1 MAKPALRRF
10 LPALVAL
17 GALASCGGGEIVA
30 VLGFVGSA
38 GGDWKQ
44 DDLPADGLQQR
55 STCGA
60 GGTDDCFINIQ
71 PVGGQNLFV
80 SDFDVSFT
88 SNLPSCPASGTG
100 RASGKRMTL
109 TNCFT
114 GQYVNVNQAVSDNGS
129 IRMFFNFTPSLTQGI
144 WVEIQEG
151 KRRFVFPN
159 SPINNAASGCELTS
173 PASTPVDIVI
183 SPADITNPAGPFE
196 TTIASFTVQ
205 GGGAAWQGSFV
216 GVSGMRL
223 TRGSEKLELERRQ
236 GSASCN

>member
-109 TNCFT
+109 TLSCDHRVID
-114 GQYVNVNQAVSDNGS
+114 GALGAKVLAV
-129 IRMFFNFTPSLTQGI
+129 I
-144 WVEIQEG
+144 VEQ
-151 KRRFVFPN
+151 
-159 SPINNAASGCELTS
+159 
-173 PASTPVDIVI
+173 
-183 SPADITNPAGPFE
+183 
-196 TTIASFTVQ
+196 
-205 GGGAAWQGSFV
+205 
-216 GVSGMRL
+216 
-223 TRGSEKLELERRQ
+223 LEAPEAL
-236 GSASCN
+236 AL